1 MAFAD
6 GEIAQ
11 VRAATDIVAIIS
23 EQVALKKSGRRWS
36 GLCPFHG
43 EKTPS
48 FSVNAEEGMYY
59 CFGCRA
65 SGDAI
70 KFVRETHHLDFR
82 DALQSSPIRPASN
95 STTTQTSGPQ
105 RKERQ
110 EAMEAMARA
119 VEWYHDRLLSAP
131 DARRARDYL
140 RSRGID
146 GDTARRFKLGWAPRT
161 SGMNSHSRWDCP

>member
-82 DALQSSPIRPASN
+82 DALQFLADKAGIELHDDA
-95 STTTQTSGPQ
+95 TSGPQ

-110 EAMEAMARA
+110 LWRR
-119 VEWYHDRLLSAP
+119 W
-131 DARRARDYL
+131 RAR
-140 RSRGID
+140 S
-146 GDTARRFKLGWAPRT
+146 
-161 SGMNSHSRWDCP
+161 SGTTIGC